1 MFAGMVRILER
12 VFSSRLE
19 VIQISGYLLLPSL
32 QKYLDQTISFEL
44 LFFFSM
50 NLWKAH
56 FLLFLLKQLQPCLC
70 DIARKNCLF
79 IPLFSHVMFPA
90 ESGIPKGD
98 IGIK

>member
-1 MFAGMVRILER
+1 
-12 VFSSRLE
+12 
-19 VIQISGYLLLPSL
+19 
-32 QKYLDQTISFEL
+32 
-44 LFFFSM
+44 M

-70 DIARKNCLF
+70 DIARKTCLF

-90 ESGIPKGD
+90 ESGIPRGD